1 MKSVERNQIATA
13 FEKQNEIDK
22 AIELYEFN
30 IQLKEKNPPMIQFK
44 RLIIIFRK
52 KKDKLNL
59 LRILKLYLVV
69 MEQRLKDVTVRIKPE
84 IQKIV
89 DDVRDEIN
97 KIAF

>member
-1 MKSVERNQIATA
+1 
-13 FEKQNEIDK
+13 
-22 AIELYEFN
+22 
-30 IQLKEKNPPMIQFK
+30 
-44 RLIIIFRK
+44 
-52 KKDKLNL
+52 
-59 LRILKLYLVV
+59 

>member
-30 IQLKEKNPPMIQFK
+30 IQLKEKNTPMIQFK
-44 RLIIIFRK
+44 RLIIIYRK